1 MFEGVKK
8 GGSGKVFITLFFLQI
23 LESYTLPSSYLY
35 DAHVHHYGDDEGNV
49 GHAKGH
55 QLKWE
60 KIYKTPQLQHY

>member
-1 MFEGVKK
+1 M
-8 GGSGKVFITLFFLQI
+8 SGKVFITLFFLQI
-23 LESYTLPSSYLY
+23 LECYITHTLSHLY

-55 QLKWE
+55 QLKLE